1 MDYVF
6 KLVGVN
12 EEYQQKKYKNYSQGC
27 KQRMLVARSFL
38 TNSNMVILDEPFIA
52 VDLPTINLLKKATLN
67 FVTTT
72 QKAS

>member
-12 EEYQQKKYKNYSQGC
+12 EEYQQKKYKNYSQGY

-38 TNSNMVILDEPFIA
+38 TNSNMVLLDEPFIA